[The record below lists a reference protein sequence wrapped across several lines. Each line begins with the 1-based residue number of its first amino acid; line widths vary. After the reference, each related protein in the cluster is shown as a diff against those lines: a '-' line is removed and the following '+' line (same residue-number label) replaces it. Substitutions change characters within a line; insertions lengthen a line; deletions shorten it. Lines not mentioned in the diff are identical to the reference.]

1 MRAIALAMLVAGLA
15 GATGPAAATKPATV
29 RVAIEGMQFSPAD
42 VTVKPGDTVI
52 WTNKDIVAH
61 TVTSKSGAFDSKV
74 IAPGATFKYVARRKG
89 AFAYICSLH
98 PMTAEL
104 KVR

>member
-1 MRAIALAMLVAGLA
+1 MRTIALAILIACVAGA
-15 GATGPAAATKPATV
+15 PGEAVASKPATV
-29 RVAIEGMQFSPAD
+29 RIAIEGMKFSPAD

-74 IAPGATFKYVARRKG
+74 MAPGATFKFVARQKG

>member
-1 MRAIALAMLVAGLA
+1 L
-15 GATGPAAATKPATV
+15 PAAATKPATV
-29 RVAIEGMQFSPAD
+29 RIAIEGMKFSPAD

-61 TVTSKSGAFDSKV
+61 TVTSKDGAFDSKV
-74 IAPGATFKYVARRKG
+74 IAPGGTFRYVARKKG
-89 AFAYICSLH
+89 AFAYTCSLH